1 MLNIQLENTSEE
13 ELTALKAGSLINR
26 RMIAAMNNCHNR
38 TSFLLRELEDLRQTA
53 ESDDEAKAFDYNIR
67 MMEQRLATF
76 ELAERRLVKLGFVV
90 HEERVQVHTIAGVC
104 RLIDRARAKRSR
116 K

>member
-13 ELTALKAGSLINR
+13 ELTALKEGSLINR
-26 RMIAAMNNCHNR
+26 RMIAAMNNRHNR
-38 TSFLLRELEDLRQTA
+38 ASFLLRELEGLRDTA
-53 ESDDEAKAFDYNIR
+53 ESDDEAKAFDYNIQ

-76 ELAERRLVKLGFVV
+76 ELAERTLVKLGFVI
-90 HEERVQVHTIAGVC
+90 HEERPQVHTIAGVC
-104 RLIDRARAKRSR
+104 RLIERARAKRVR